1 MFDLDK
7 WQEIFSTIEKNK
19 LRTFLTG
26 FSVAWGIFMLIILLG
41 SGKGLENGVQKQFDS
56 SASNSL
62 WIWSGQTTMA
72 YKGMKPGRE
81 IKMENSDYQM
91 IRTTINGVEYISP
104 RNYIWQNNTL
114 SYKREFGNFDIRTVY
129 PDYGIIERVQVLKGR
144 FVNTI
149 DIEKFRKVV
158 VISTVV
164 RDALFKSEP
173 PIDKFITVSGI
184 PFKVVGVF
192 TDQDNNNGENNRVV
206 YLPMTTA
213 QRVFNGGNHVQLI
226 SLTTGKASV
235 EQSKHMADEIQGKMA
250 AKYKFDPNDKRAV
263 QIWNNVEQ
271 YEKVMKLFAGI
282 RLFIWII
289 GIGTIIA
296 GIVGVSNIMMIV
308 VKERTKEIGIR
319 KALGATP
326 WGIISLVMQEAIL
339 ITGFAGYTGLLLG
352 IGLLELVS
360 KYMPPS
366 DFFRNPEANFGI
378 AISATILLIVAG
390 AIAGFVPARKAA
402 AIKPVEA
409 LRDE

>member
-41 SGKGLENGVQKQFDS
+41 SGKGLENGVQNQFNS

-62 WIWSGQTTMA
+62 WMWNGQTTMP
-72 YKGMKPGRE
+72 YKGLKSGRN
-81 IKMENSDYQM
+81 IQMQNSDYEL
-91 IRTTINGVEYISP
+91 IRNTVKGVEYISP
-104 RNYIWQNNTL
+104 RNYIWQNNTI
-114 SYKREFGNFDIRTVY
+114 SYKREFGNFDIRTVM
-129 PDYGIIERVQVLKGR
+129 PDYGIIEKVQVLKGR
-144 FVNTI
+144 FVNDY

-164 RDALFKSEP
+164 RDALFKGEDP
-173 PIDKFITVSGI
+173 LDKYITVSGV
-184 PFKVVGVF
+184 PFQVIGVF
-192 TDQDNNNGENNRVV
+192 TDQDNSNGENNRVV
-206 YLPMTTA
+206 YLPISTS
-213 QRVFNGGNHVQLI
+213 QKVFNGGNDVQLI
-226 SLTTGKASV
+226 SLTTGKATV
-235 EQSKHMADEIQGKMA
+235 EESKQMENKIIGMMA

-271 YEKVMKLFAGI
+271 YEKVMKLFQGI

-308 VKERTKEIGIR
+308 VKDRTKEIGIR

-326 WGIISLVMQEAIL
+326 WSIISLVMQESIL
-339 ITGFAGYTGLLLG
+339 ITGFAGYVGLLLG

-366 DFFRNPEANFGI
+366 DFFRNPEADFNV
-378 AISATILLIVAG
+378 AVSATILLVLAG
-390 AIAGFVPARKAA
+390 AVAGFVPARRAA